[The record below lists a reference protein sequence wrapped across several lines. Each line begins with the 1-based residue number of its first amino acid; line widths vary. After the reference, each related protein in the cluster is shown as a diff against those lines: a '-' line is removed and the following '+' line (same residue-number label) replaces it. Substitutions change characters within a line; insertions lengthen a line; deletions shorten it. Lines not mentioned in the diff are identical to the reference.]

1 MDEIRDY
8 LEPFYSVLQEYY
20 EEKEREK
27 DRKHPQ
33 AYKPKVEKFL
43 KYFYESVDDISHR
56 NLKSI
61 HTRDVSTYLMKV
73 VDSNHVNHYYSLKSF
88 FDFTYSKD
96 YTSDV
101 MKNIRI
107 PKTEV
112 KNKEYLN
119 LEEINKIKLFC
130 NDKNQKIEDRLLIGF
145 NLYTGLSRKFLKEL
159 EFGYFQPSGDNRYYL
174 QFNNF
179 KTVTI
184 CSHLSELFNEYKEA
198 YKVLKGENKIFNY
211 DGNYLSTKTKD
222 ITVKIISRKI
232 TPTIYS
238 NTFIK
243 EMLRITKNDVLMV
256 SELLMESPHTIS
268 QHLEEIDEEE
278 IKYERYLES
287 LEMLYE
293 KK

>member
-1 MDEIRDY
+1 M
-8 LEPFYSVLQEYY
+8 
-20 EEKEREK
+20 
-27 DRKHPQ
+27 
-33 AYKPKVEKFL
+33 

-107 PKTEV
+107 PKAEV

-184 CSHLSELFNEYKEA
+184 CSHLSELFNEYKET
-198 YKVLKGENKIFNY
+198 YKVLKGKNKIFNY

>member
-1 MDEIRDY
+1 MRLVFLVPID
-8 LEPFYSVLQEYY
+8 

-33 AYKPKVEKFL
+33 AYKPKVEEFL

-61 HTRDVSTYLMKV
+61 HTRDVSTCLMKV

-184 CSHLSELFNEYKEA
+184 CSHLSELFNEYKET
-198 YKVLKGENKIFNY
+198 YKVLKGKNKIFNY